1 MRFRS
6 SLIRTNIAWNYTLRL
21 RNPEDYK
28 DATEI
33 AYYEA
38 PLPVYSIPTSAAAAN
53 AVSTIGTTGDWKFSE
68 FLENDSVS
76 ILSLRY
82 KNEPVHVFLST

>member
-1 MRFRS
+1 MPFRS
-6 SLIRTNIAWNYTLRL
+6 TVTKTNIGWNYTLRR

-28 DATEI
+28 NATEI

-38 PLPVYSIPTSAAAAN
+38 PLPVYGVPISAAAAN
-53 AVSTIGTTGDWKFSE
+53 AVSTIGTTGDWKFAE
-68 FLENDSVS
+68 ILENDSVS